1 MTQEYYDISPDQA
14 AEQSEDKELPSYY
27 IATATSA
34 MYLLL
39 SKYGFDK
46 EANQLDFSC
55 KTKLDGEAFESAGI
69 AASAILSRTA
79 KLIRQI
85 HPQVQRE
92 AQTQKE
98 WRKN

>member
-1 MTQEYYDISPDQA
+1 M
-14 AEQSEDKELPSYY
+14 
-27 IATATSA
+27 
-34 MYLLL
+34 
-39 SKYGFDK
+39 
-46 EANQLDFSC
+46 
-55 KTKLDGEAFESAGI
+55 TKLDGEAFESAGI

-98 WRKN
+98 RSNNYGRDENDNGRYPQENHVPSGGRNF